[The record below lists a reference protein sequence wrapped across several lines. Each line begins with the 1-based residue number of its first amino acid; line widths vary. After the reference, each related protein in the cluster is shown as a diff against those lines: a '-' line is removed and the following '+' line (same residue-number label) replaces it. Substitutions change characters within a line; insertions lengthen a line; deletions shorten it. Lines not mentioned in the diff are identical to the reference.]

1 MAISGDISGTS
12 KEKLNGKLGLETLEK
27 RRWYRKLCCFLKIL
41 TSVSTY
47 NTKNTNNIPLFKVNH
62 KFIRNSPF
70 PAAVIEWNKQDLN
83 IRNSERLNIFKKTLL
98 NFIRTSVSTTLNS
111 HNPKGFKL
119 LIRLSLAS
127 SHLREHKFEHS
138 FQDSLNAIC
147 SCGNDIEMSAH
158 YLLQCPNF
166 SNERPLFLNIIG
178 SIDKNI
184 LKRNDLQVTETLLT
198 TIVIQTI

>member
-27 RRWYRKLCCFLKIL
+27 RRWYRKLCC
-41 TSVSTY
+41 
-47 NTKNTNNIPLFKVNH
+47 
-62 KFIRNSPF
+62 
-70 PAAVIEWNKQDLN
+70 
-83 IRNSERLNIFKKTLL
+83 
-98 NFIRTSVSTTLNS
+98 FIRTSVSTTLNS